1 MPIFARCPSCGKH
14 DWTDKHKCPP
24 KWAIYRADDPGGDPS
39 IMFGADA
46 TDAAEQY
53 AAEHDAGDYDMMKG
67 EELILVICTNEERL
81 ANEFETEAEFDTC
94 FARQPRY
101 ECKGYMI
108 PEYKATLQKTAAT
121 PV

>member
-1 MPIFARCPSCGKH
+1 MPIFTRCPHCGKH
-14 DWTDKHKCPP
+14 DWADKHKCPP

-46 TDAAEQY
+46 IDAAEQY

-67 EELILVICTNEERL
+67 EELIVIVVPYSTWLDLDFN
-81 ANEFETEAEFDTC
+81 TEAEAT
-94 FARQPRY
+94 AWLKQQPHY
-101 ECKGYMI
+101 ECKGYMV